1 MSRQRA
7 ALVDLLLG
15 VTLMVSCA
23 PSAPPGAAPS
33 AGASQAPQARIPG
46 GTVTIR
52 MQGDWGKPIDGG
64 QTVTTANGGML
75 SSAMYDRLVAFS
87 GNSSK
92 LVPYLAESWTTT
104 PASVTF
110 KIRKDATCADGTPI
124 TAGVVY
130 NSYARFISP
139 ETKSP
144 WTSTIFGPGPYTIS
158 RDDAASTFTF
168 GIPKPYNQL
177 VYAFARDWNGIICP
191 AGLQPGAD
199 FTKQS
204 YGSGPWIFESAVQ
217 GSEYVVKKRD
227 GWNWGPEGRTSSA
240 SGFPDRVVF
249 KVVANE
255 TTAANLLL
263 TGGLDIS
270 LVNGADVKR
279 LEADKTFDEQVAPS
293 FAPYTFQMNFAPG
306 RPANDIAV
314 RKAVYT
320 AVDPKAWNQAAA
332 DGKGLVS
339 TNFQANPG
347 GYCYSD
353 LSSIMP
359 RTSVADARKQLQD
372 GGYTLGP
379 DGKFQKGGKTLTLRV
394 VGTSFTGSGVE
405 YIGDTLNQVGIKVDL
420 VNTDYVTFAQYFG
433 KTDYDVI
440 VGLFGQTVPI
450 AGTSPNFMRGKFP
463 SEGGN
468 NRLNLDDPKL
478 SVLVDT
484 AYAAPD
490 GPEACAA
497 WKEFNTYM
505 ITNWIALPWVGSVT
519 PWFSKAG
526 VFKYVTFG
534 ATLDPPTLIRAK

>member
-1 MSRQRA
+1 MRKPSKVVSA
-7 ALVDLLLG
+7 LFALVVAAACG
-15 VTLMVSCA
+15 A
-23 PSAPPGAAPS
+23 PATAP
-33 AGASQAPQARIPG
+33 GASQTAAKIPG

-64 QTVTTANGGML
+64 QTVTTATGGML
-75 SSAMYDRLVAFS
+75 SSTMYDRLVAFA

-92 LVPYLAESWTTT
+92 LVPYIAESWTTT
-104 PASVTF
+104 PTSVTF
-110 KIRKDATCADGTPI
+110 KIRKDATCADGTPL
-124 TAGVVY
+124 TATVVY

-139 ETKSP
+139 DTKSP
-144 WTSTIFGPGPYTIS
+144 WTSTIFGPGPYTLAK
-158 RDDAASTFTF
+158 DDAASTFTF
-168 GIPKPYNQL
+168 TIPKAYNQL

-199 FTKQS
+199 FTTKS
-204 YGSGPWIFESAVQ
+204 YGSGPYIFESSTQ
-217 GSEYVVKKRD
+217 GDQYVVKKRE
-227 GWNWGPEGRTSSA
+227 GWSWGPEGRTSSA
-240 SGFPDRVVF
+240 NGFPDRLVF
-249 KVVANE
+249 KVIANE

-263 TGGLDIS
+263 TGSLDIS
-270 LVNGADVKR
+270 LLAGPDIKR
-279 LEADKTFDEQVAPS
+279 LEADKTYEEQIAPS

-320 AVDPKAWNQAAA
+320 AVDPKAWNQAAL

-347 GYCYSD
+347 GYCYTD
-353 LSSIMP
+353 LSGIMP
-359 RTSVADARKQLQD
+359 KPSVADARKALQD

-405 YIGDTLNQVGIKVDL
+405 YISDTLNQVGVKVDL

-463 SEGGN
+463 ADGGN
-468 NRLNLDDPKL
+468 NRLNLDDPQL
-478 SVLVDT
+478 SALVDK

-519 PWFSKAG
+519 PWFAKAG
-526 VFKYVTFG
+526 AFKYVQFG
-534 ATLDPPTLIRAK
+534 ATFDPPTLIRSK

>member
-1 MSRQRA
+1 MFRRRWIPISL
-7 ALVDLLLG
+7 ALGAVLI
-15 VTLMVSCA
+15 MSCA
-23 PSAPPGAAPS
+23 PATTPSGGGPATAA
-33 AGASQAPQARIPG
+33 AKIPG

-64 QTVTTANGGML
+64 QTVTTATGGML
-75 SSAMYDRLVAFS
+75 SSTMYDRLVAFS
-87 GNSSK
+87 GNTPK
-92 LVPYLAESWTTT
+92 LVPYVAESWTTT
-104 PASVTF
+104 PTSATF
-110 KIRKDATCADGTPI
+110 KIKSGITCADGTPV
-124 TAGVVY
+124 TAAVVY
-130 NSYARFISP
+130 NSYARFISAD
-139 ETKSP
+139 TKSP
-144 WTSTIFGPGPYTIS
+144 WPSTIFGPGPYTIS
-158 RDDAASTFTF
+158 KDDAAQTFTF

-177 VYAFARDWNGIICP
+177 IYAFARDWNGIICP
-191 AGLQPGAD
+191 AGLLPGAD
-199 FTKQS
+199 FTAHS
-204 YGSGPWIFESAVQ
+204 YGSGPYVFSSANQ
-217 GSEYVVKKRD
+217 GNDFTVTKRE

-240 SGFPDRVVF
+240 SGFPDKLVF
-249 KVVANE
+249 KVIAND
-255 TTAANLLL
+255 TTAANSLL
-263 TGGLDIS
+263 TGDLDIS
-270 LVNGADVKR
+270 LVNGPDVKR
-279 LEADKTFDEQVAPS
+279 LEADKTYEELIAPS

-347 GYCYSD
+347 GYCYTD
-353 LSSIMP
+353 LTSIMP
-359 RTSVADARKQLQD
+359 QPSIANAKKALTD
-372 GGYTLGP
+372 GGYTLGA

-394 VGTSFTGSGVE
+394 VGTNFTGSGVE
-405 YIGDTLNQVGIKVDL
+405 YIADTLNQVGVKVDL

-463 SEGGN
+463 SDGGN

-478 SVLVDT
+478 SALVDA

-497 WKEFNTYM
+497 WKDFNTYM
-505 ITNWIALPWVGSVT
+505 ITNWIALPWVGSIT
-519 PWFSKAG
+519 PWFAKAG
-526 VFKYVTFG
+526 TFKYTTFG
-534 ATLDPPTLIRAK
+534 ATFDPPTLIRTK